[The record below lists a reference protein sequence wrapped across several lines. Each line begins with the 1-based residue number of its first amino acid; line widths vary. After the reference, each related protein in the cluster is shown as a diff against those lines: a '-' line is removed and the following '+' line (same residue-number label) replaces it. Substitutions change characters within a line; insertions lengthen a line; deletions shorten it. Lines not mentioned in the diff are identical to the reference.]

1 MSDQSDVRGPGS
13 AEHPEAPFRRP
24 VLLVLL
30 AVLLLVE
37 ALAVLAIGAW
47 LIAELGLA
55 EPASY
60 ATAIA
65 LIVLV
70 LAAGVWVL
78 CIAIGVYR
86 LRPWTRGA
94 ALTWQILQVIVA
106 ICIFQGL
113 FAEPVD
119 GWPLLVV
126 SLLGVAL
133 LLSPSVVAATR
144 RQD

>member
-1 MSDQSDVRGPGS
+1 MSDQSDVRGAGS
-13 AEHPEAPFRRP
+13 DEHPEAPFRRP

-47 LIAELGLA
+47 LIAELGLS

-65 LIVLV
+65 LVVLV

-78 CIAIGVYR
+78 SIAIGVYR

>member
-1 MSDQSDVRGPGS
+1 MDDQAGTHETGSPERSDGPL
-13 AEHPEAPFRRP
+13 RRP

-30 AVLLLVE
+30 ALLLLVE
-37 ALAVLAIGAW
+37 ALAVLAIGVA
-47 LIAELGLA
+47 LVAELVLTTP
-55 EPASY
+55 ESY

-78 CIAIGVYR
+78 FIAVGTYR

-94 ALTWQILQVIVA
+94 ALTWQVLQVIVA

-113 FAEPVD
+113 FADAVD
-119 GWPLLVV
+119 GWPLLLV
-126 SLLGVAL
+126 SLLGIVL
-133 LLSPSVVAATR
+133 LLAPSVVAVTR
-144 RQD
+144 RI

>member
-1 MSDQSDVRGPGS
+1 MSDQSDVRGTGS
-13 AEHPEAPFRRP
+13 GEHPGAPFRRP

-30 AVLLLVE
+30 AALLLVE
-37 ALAVLAIGAW
+37 ALAVLAVGAW

-55 EPASY
+55 EPESF

-78 CIAIGVYR
+78 FIAVGVFR

-94 ALTWQILQVIVA
+94 VLTWQILQVIVA

-113 FAEPVD
+113 FADTVD
-119 GWPLLVV
+119 GWPLLGV
-126 SLLGVAL
+126 SLLGIAL
-133 LLSPSVVAATR
+133 LMSPPVVAATR
-144 RQD
+144 RAD